1 MLYITASSLYRETI
15 NFFRNQWITITL
27 MAILT
32 SLITVILNHVLLPY
46 YTEQLQFIL
55 GTKDPNP
62 QGISL
67 LQIIK
72 QLSSEQFR
80 LLLHISAIRFLIT
93 LIGHTLMLGGVL
105 NLISLVSAGKP
116 GKLFLALENS
126 LFQLPKLFGLL
137 FLMTLL
143 SQLGFIILII
153 PGVALTILLA
163 LSPIIMI
170 LETKS
175 MFSAM
180 QTSMQIASRYTRLV
194 TPAVILWLIV
204 KGMMLLI
211 LTFFTT
217 LPLMIATAIL
227 NIIYNLI
234 NAVLTIYLYR
244 FYMLLRN

>member
-1 MLYITASSLYRETI
+1 MYITASSLYRETI

-32 SLITVILNHVLLPY
+32 SLITVIFNHVLLPS

-55 GTKDPNP
+55 GTKP
-62 QGISL
+62 QVRSL
-67 LQIIK
+67 LEIIQK
-72 QLSSEQFR
+72 LSSEQLR
-80 LLLHISAIRFLIT
+80 LLLQISAIRFSVT

-126 LFQLPKLFGLL
+126 LFQFPKLLVLL
-137 FLMTLL
+137 FMMTLL
-143 SQLGFIILII
+143 SQLGFLILII
-153 PGVALTILLA
+153 PGVVLTILLA

-170 LETKS
+170 LEKKT

-194 TPAVILWLIV
+194 TPAVILWLLV
-204 KGMMLLI
+204 KGIMLLI
-211 LTFFTT
+211 STFFTII
-217 LPLMIATAIL
+217 PLMIATAIL